1 MTHCTSE
8 PGPASLSGK
17 TPDWLKPILQE
28 ASPGLRAILYD
39 MEVYYPK
46 SLFEKHKQCL
56 YNLLAAFEVVLQEP
70 GQGPAPAILRRPGS
84 LQPTITQEKERKTH
98 ENL

>member
-1 MTHCTSE
+1 MSE
-8 PGPASLSGK
+8 KLQDQLQGSMPGPASLPGK
-17 TPDWLKPILQE
+17 TPCWLKPILQE

-56 YNLLAAFEVVLQEP
+56 YNLLAAFEIALQEP
-70 GQGPAPAILRRPGS
+70 GQDQAQVMLRR
-84 LQPTITQEKERKTH
+84 
-98 ENL
+98 